1 VTAVRGAR
9 PALEQLADRDEQ
21 PRDGQAPDEPVAVD
35 VLGLSKR
42 YGRRTVVRDLD
53 LRIPAGAVA
62 GFIGPNGAGKTT
74 TLRMLLGLVRPTAG
88 AGTVLGQPLDEP
100 ARYLPRIGAL
110 IESPALYPRLS
121 ARRNLEAIA
130 ILAGLDR
137 AQVEPVLAEVGLAE
151 RAGDEVRAYSLGMKQ
166 RLAIAAALLGDPE
179 LLVLDEPTN
188 GLDPMGIRLMRDLI
202 RGLAVRGGGASAGGG
217 AGTGT
222 GAGAGAG
229 TGAATGAG
237 TGAATTGGASARRRT
252 IVVSSHLLAEV
263 EQICDWIIV
272 VDRGALAY
280 QGPPDGLLATGRQ
293 RVALRPEQPAD
304 VGMLADI
311 AAGLGFAVE
320 RDGDR
325 VLATLVARPA
335 AAGAGGADDRAEPS
349 RALLAELNRAAH
361 TRGIALVEI
370 APARVTL
377 EERYTGLVAA
387 GASASQLITGD
398 RA

>member
-1 VTAVRGAR
+1 MTAVRGAR
-9 PALEQLADRDEQ
+9 PVLEQLADRDEQ
-21 PRDGQAPDEPVAVD
+21 PRDEQAPDEPVAVD
-35 VLGLSKR
+35 VRGLSKR

-88 AGTVLGQPLDEP
+88 AGTVLGQPLGEP

-121 ARRNLEAIA
+121 ARRNLEAMA

-137 AQVEPVLAEVGLAE
+137 AQVEPVLAEVGLAD

-202 RGLAVRGGGASAGGG
+202 RGLAVRGGEGG
-217 AGTGT
+217 AGQAGV
-222 GAGAGAG
+222 GAGNGVGTRSGAG
-229 TGAATGAG
+229 TAAATG
-237 TGAATTGGASARRRT
+237 GAPVRRRT

-280 QGPPDGLLATGRQ
+280 QGPPDGLLASGRQ
-293 RVALRPEQPAD
+293 RVALRPEQSAD
-304 VGMLADI
+304 VGMLADL

-335 AAGAGGADDRAEPS
+335 GAGAGGADDRAEPS

-361 TRGIALVEI
+361 ARGIALVEI

-387 GASASQLITGD
+387 GASASQAITGD

>member
-1 VTAVRGAR
+1 M
-9 PALEQLADRDEQ
+9 
-21 PRDGQAPDEPVAVD
+21 AVD
-35 VLGLSKR
+35 VRGLSKR

-88 AGTVLGQPLDEP
+88 AGTVLGQPLGEP

-121 ARRNLEAIA
+121 ARRNLEAMA

-202 RGLAVRGGGASAGGG
+202 RGLAVRGGEGRAGEAG
-217 AGTGT
+217 AGARGE
-222 GAGAGAG
+222 AGAGAG
-229 TGAATGAG
+229 VGAGAGIGAGVEVATGAG
-237 TGAATTGGASARRRT
+237 TAAGSGGGVGAATRAAATGADRVPARRRT

-293 RVALRPEQPAD
+293 RVALRPERPAD
-304 VGMLADI
+304 VGMLADL

-325 VLATLVARPA
+325 VLATLVARPVGG
-335 AAGAGGADDRAEPS
+335 GAGGAADRAEPS
-349 RALLAELNRAAH
+349 RAPLAELNRAAH
-361 TRGIALVEI
+361 ARGIALVEI

-387 GASASQLITGD
+387 GASASQAITGD